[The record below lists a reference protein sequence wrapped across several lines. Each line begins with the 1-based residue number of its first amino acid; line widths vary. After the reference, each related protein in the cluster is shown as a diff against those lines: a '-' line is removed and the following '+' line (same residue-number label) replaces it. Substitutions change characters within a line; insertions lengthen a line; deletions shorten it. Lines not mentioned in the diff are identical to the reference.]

1 MLELASSFVLS
12 PVGFLVTFQGFL
24 VTFLVTYRCFLVTYH
39 VFYQLFCYPNNVFC
53 YPFCY
58 LKISF
63 PPCYIFLSWRIRS
76 IRNSSFQQTYI
87 NKTIDKLHN
96 ILKLISNPYMF

>member
-1 MLELASSFVLS
+1 MLWFASSFVLS

-39 VFYQLFCYPNNVFC
+39 VFYQLFCQLIVVF
-53 YPFCY
+53 YQPFCY
-58 LKISF
+58 LCILF
-63 PPCYIFLSWRIRS
+63 PLCHIFLSWRIRS

-87 NKTIDKLHN
+87 NKIIDKLHN
-96 ILKLISNPYMF
+96 ILVMISNPYMF

>member
-1 MLELASSFVLS
+1 MLWFASSFVLS

-39 VFYQLFCYPNNVFC
+39 VFYQLFYQ
-53 YPFCY
+53 PFCY
-58 LKISF
+58 LCILF
-63 PPCYIFLSWRIRS
+63 PLCHIFLSWRIRS

-96 ILKLISNPYMF
+96 ILVMISNPYMF